1 MAMKHVYTKS
11 FEYEN
16 FSGLK
21 KRALVHFHLTGRE
34 FVDWMTKNMDTA
46 KDLYLQLS
54 GLEGKDPKKSMTM
67 DDLASTL
74 NLVKTICEISYGVP
88 SEDGDYFD
96 KRGVDKFLQSAAYDA
111 FREMLFQEPGEL
123 EKFLSTVINPEVL
136 KALSKMDFGAGAIEA
151 QVQDEVKEKALTEL
165 SREELLAKFQER
177 SKA

>member
-34 FVDWMTKNMDTA
+34 FVDWMTTNMDMA
-46 KDLYLQLS
+46 RDLYQQLA
-54 GLEGKDPKKSMTM
+54 GLDGKDPQKSMTM

-74 NLVKTICEISYGVP
+74 NLVKTICEISYGMP

-123 EKFLSTVINPEVL
+123 ETFLSTVINPEVL
-136 KALSKMDFGAGAIEA
+136 KALSKMDFGAGATKVEDKDIK
-151 QVQDEVKEKALTEL
+151 DL
-165 SREELLAKFQER
+165 SREELVELMRER